1 MAASPSQ
8 QTHWLNLRVDLGLQ
22 RNSDMDPSVGSGLG
36 RVFFFLFFFFSVF
49 SAPLCNAVVRAC
61 MHTAVRRGGEGLC
74 VFSSVG

>member
-36 RVFFFLFFFFSVF
+36 RVFFFFFFFFLLSVLC
-49 SAPLCNAVVRAC
+49 SAMQCRGQSMYA
-61 MHTAVRRGGEGLC
+61 HSSQEGRGGAMRFFPL
-74 VFSSVG
+74 

>member
-36 RVFFFLFFFFSVF
+36 RVFFSSFFFS
-49 SAPLCNAVVRAC
+49 SQCSLLCYAMPWSEHVC
-61 MHTAVRRGGEGLC
+61 TQQSGGEGRGYAFFPL
-74 VFSSVG
+74 